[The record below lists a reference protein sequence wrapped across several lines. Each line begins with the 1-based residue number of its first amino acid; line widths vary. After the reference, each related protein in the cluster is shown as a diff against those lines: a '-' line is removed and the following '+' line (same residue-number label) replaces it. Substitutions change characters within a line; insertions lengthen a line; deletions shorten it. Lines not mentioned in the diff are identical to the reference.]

1 MTLRAPARAH
11 IAVNDSPIE
20 PCPITSTSLPS
31 IVPIC
36 WHEYST
42 VPDGWHITQLVRS
55 PWSGSAAIR
64 PSSPLMY
71 STSPPLVLGPG
82 STITRCPTENLS
94 ERLSTMVPAALVA
107 GSADSHRVLF
117 FRMDGSVGVADV
129 AAADRPCFKLDET
142 FAVNYFGDIDIFDLK
157 SFGARNSCCSHGVV
171 TVPPKGAVP
180 MATIGVSFEMP
191 HYTMPQ
197 PPH

>member
-1 MTLRAPARAH
+1 MRAPARAH
-11 IAVNDSPIE
+11 IAVNDSPMRA
-20 PCPITSTSLPS
+20 LP
-31 IVPIC
+31 
-36 WHEYST
+36 HHQ
-42 VPDGWHITQLVRS
+42 HILAQYRAHLLAGVQHRAGRLAHHPACQVAVVRQRRHAPLVAVDVLHKPAASPGTGQHDYALPHGELVR
-55 PWSGSAAIR
+55 
-64 PSSPLMY
+64 
-71 STSPPLVLGPG
+71 
-82 STITRCPTENLS
+82 
-94 ERLSTMVPAALVA
+94 AALHDGARRLMA